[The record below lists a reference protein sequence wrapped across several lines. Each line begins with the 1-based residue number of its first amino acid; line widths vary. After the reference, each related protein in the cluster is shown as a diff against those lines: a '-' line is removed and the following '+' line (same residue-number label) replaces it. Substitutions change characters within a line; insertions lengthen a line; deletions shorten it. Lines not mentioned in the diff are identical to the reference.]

1 MIGQF
6 NQGQYVEMT
15 EKLLSM
21 VDTDPL
27 INNYLK
33 DNQEI
38 FSKVIESVLKDNPAL
53 ADLEGRVI
61 DIVPALLDHPQE
73 LLQIIELQKDGLYPD
88 VGRVFLELAEKDPN
102 IRHYFQNNQNMFKK
116 VVVKSAGLESYDLG
130 DEVAERGRGVHP
142 MSRETFHLYI
152 LEFSN
157 IQ

>member
-1 MIGQF
+1 MI
-6 NQGQYVEMT
+6 
-15 EKLLSM
+15 LL
-21 VDTDPL
+21 
-27 INNYLK
+27 
-33 DNQEI
+33 
-38 FSKVIESVLKDNPAL
+38 LKDNPAL